1 MLILNSTNRILPLKF
16 NDNVTTP
23 IVELEDETESE
34 GRISDKDQ
42 IINFE
47 TLADTDTA
55 TINKFDDSDNSTF
68 ITIDTTGRKQHDQS
82 GHLPYITSV
91 WDNGFGFIKID
102 VTKNILFGEFYANEV
117 ADNTEKR

>member
-55 TINKFDDSDNSTF
+55 T
-68 ITIDTTGRKQHDQS
+68 Q
-82 GHLPYITSV
+82 
-91 WDNGFGFIKID
+91 
-102 VTKNILFGEFYANEV
+102 
-117 ADNTEKR
+117 

>member
-16 NDNVTTP
+16 NDNVPTP
-23 IVELEDETESE
+23 IVEPEDETESE

-47 TLADTDTA
+47 TLADTGTA

-82 GHLPYITSV
+82 GHLPLYYKCMGQ
-91 WDNGFGFIKID
+91 W
-102 VTKNILFGEFYANEV
+102 ILFYKN
-117 ADNTEKR
+117 

>member
-1 MLILNSTNRILPLKF
+1 MLILNSTNRNSTNRILPLKF

-82 GHLPYITSV
+82 GYLPLYYKCMGQWI
-91 WDNGFGFIKID
+91 WFY
-102 VTKNILFGEFYANEV
+102 KN
-117 ADNTEKR
+117 

>member
-1 MLILNSTNRILPLKF
+1 LLILNSTNRILPLKF
-16 NDNVTTP
+16 NDNVPTH
-23 IVELEDETESE
+23 IVEPEDE
-34 GRISDKDQ
+34 DQ

-82 GHLPYITSV
+82 GHLPLYYKCMGQWI
-91 WDNGFGFIKID
+91 WFY
-102 VTKNILFGEFYANEV
+102 KN
-117 ADNTEKR
+117 